1 MIRRRSAAALL
12 ALAAAAL
19 VAAGL
24 SVFMGPSRIPMGE
37 VVAAILG
44 RTAPEGAL
52 AIVTEVRL
60 PRTVMGACVGALLAT
75 AGVILQGFLRNP
87 LAEPYLLG
95 VSSGA
100 ILAVSLMIAA
110 GLPLVV
116 HGVYV
121 LPFAAFVGAVAALV
135 LVYSL
140 AQARGRLN
148 VTTLILAGV
157 VVSAVLSAVVMLIA
171 SLSRDRYFEIM
182 AWLMG
187 NLQPLTKGA
196 ETWTAVYTVAGI
208 VLAWSQ
214 ARDLNALLLG
224 EEEAASL
231 GVRVERTK
239 RVLFVLSALLTG
251 VAVSVSG
258 MIGFVGLVGPH
269 FARLLLGPDH
279 RRLIPGA
286 ALAGAAMVMLADL
299 AGRVV
304 VAPAELPVGT
314 VTALVGGPF
323 FLILLL
329 RHAREVSGRRR

>member
-1 MIRRRSAAALL
+1 MALGAAAV
-12 ALAAAAL
+12 

-24 SVFMGPSRIPMGE
+24 GIFEGPSRVPVGQ
-37 VVAAILG
+37 VVSAVLG
-44 RTAPEGAL
+44 RDAPEGAL
-52 AIVTEVRL
+52 RIVTEVRL
-60 PRTVMGACVGALLAT
+60 PRTIMGACVGALLAT
-75 AGVILQGFLRNP
+75 AGVIMQGFLRNP

-100 ILAVSLMIAA
+100 ILAVSLVVAL
-110 GLPLVV
+110 GLPMMVC
-116 HGVYV
+116 GIYI
-121 LPFAAFVGAVAALV
+121 LPFAAFAGAVLALV
-135 LVYSL
+135 GVYLL

-148 VTTLILAGV
+148 VTTLVLAGV
-157 VVSAVLSAVVMLIA
+157 VVSAFLSAVVMLIA

-187 NLQPLTKGA
+187 NLQPLSRGTEA
-196 ETWTAVYTVAGI
+196 WTAGYAVAGFA
-208 VLAWSQ
+208 LAWSQ

-231 GVRVERTK
+231 GVRVEATK
-239 RVLFVLSALLTG
+239 RLLFVLSALLTG

-258 MIGFVGLVGPH
+258 MIGFVGLVAPH

-323 FLILLL
+323 FLFLLL